1 MSCATSRTKP
11 MLGMGTYTWICANWG
26 LYRGKTG
33 SVRRTIGEKGVQGLL
48 RKRAG
53 GRGEKTLKF
62 LPPGCSIP
70 THSLSYTLPP
80 RSVESQTA
88 QCWRWWGQPVT
99 GQERAT
105 GDTGASRGCCAWACV
120 SAPAQC
126 REVNSAC
133 SPGEWAWEGVS
144 VAGLGWSWV
153 RSPPGPGHTGHT
165 AGDDSRKP
173 AADPNACLLSAA
185 CVNVTADQTDGKKDS
200 SHTCNKY
207 RCATAHQTRRRQ
219 NI

>member
-105 GDTGASRGCCAWACV
+105 GRRGEGKRGYWGFEGVLCMGVRQRAECRAASACLRGAEQCTALAPPGSGRGRGCPLQVWGRAGSGPRRVRAT
-120 SAPAQC
+120 PATLPATTARNRPQTPTP
-126 REVNSAC
+126 VC
-133 SPGEWAWEGVS
+133 SLQRV
-144 VAGLGWSWV
+144 
-153 RSPPGPGHTGHT
+153 
-165 AGDDSRKP
+165 
-173 AADPNACLLSAA
+173 
-185 CVNVTADQTDGKKDS
+185 
-200 SHTCNKY
+200 
-207 RCATAHQTRRRQ
+207 
-219 NI
+219 